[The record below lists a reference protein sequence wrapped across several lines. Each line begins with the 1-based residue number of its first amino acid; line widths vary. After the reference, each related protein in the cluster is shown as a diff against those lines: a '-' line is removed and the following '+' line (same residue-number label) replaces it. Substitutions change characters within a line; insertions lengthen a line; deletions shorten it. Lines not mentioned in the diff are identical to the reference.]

1 MSYASAFRRVASD
14 VALRITDSGY
24 RHRQAELARLRSL
37 PRYQPTVSNLIGIPL
52 DIVDVHSF
60 LAMYHEMY
68 EQQAYRFQA
77 KTEAPFIIDGGAN
90 IGLGILYFKEL
101 YPKSEIIGFE
111 PDEKIFSVLERNI
124 LRSALAN
131 VKLLCQALW
140 SAHTTLGFV
149 SEGSW
154 AGRLA
159 RAGDHPD
166 HLVRTARLRDYLD
179 RPVDFLKL
187 DVEGAETE
195 VLSDCADLLGRVE
208 NLFVEYHSFLDE
220 PQSIHTLL
228 SVLRGAGFRVRL
240 HASNASAQPFVSRR
254 SEFGMD
260 NQLCVYAFRV

>member
-52 DIVDVHSF
+52 DIVD
-60 LAMYHEMY
+60 
-68 EQQAYRFQA
+68 
-77 KTEAPFIIDGGAN
+77 
-90 IGLGILYFKEL
+90 
-101 YPKSEIIGFE
+101 
-111 PDEKIFSVLERNI
+111 
-124 LRSALAN
+124 
-131 VKLLCQALW
+131 
-140 SAHTTLGFV
+140 
-149 SEGSW
+149 
-154 AGRLA
+154 
-159 RAGDHPD
+159 
-166 HLVRTARLRDYLD
+166 D